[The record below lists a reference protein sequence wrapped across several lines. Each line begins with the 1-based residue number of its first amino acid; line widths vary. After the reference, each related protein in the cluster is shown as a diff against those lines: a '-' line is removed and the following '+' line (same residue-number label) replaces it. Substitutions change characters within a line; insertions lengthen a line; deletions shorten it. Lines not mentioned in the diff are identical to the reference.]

1 MVEVDPELLH
11 SGAKMTHGAA
21 KHVASGADQLAGT
34 SVPSGI
40 FGDFP
45 AAENFHAR
53 LTVHHQEHVALMR
66 QHHAVLANVGDKAHA
81 AATGFVRTDDENAAS
96 IRSVGRDAV

>member
-1 MVEVDPELLH
+1 
-11 SGAKMTHGAA
+11 
-21 KHVASGADQLAGT
+21 
-34 SVPSGI
+34 
-40 FGDFP
+40 
-45 AAENFHAR
+45 
-53 LTVHHQEHVALMR
+53 MR